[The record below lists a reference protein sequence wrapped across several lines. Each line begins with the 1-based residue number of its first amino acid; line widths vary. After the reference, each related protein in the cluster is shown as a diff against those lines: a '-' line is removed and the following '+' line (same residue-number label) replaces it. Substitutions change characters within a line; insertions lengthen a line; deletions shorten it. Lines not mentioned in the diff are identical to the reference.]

1 MHFITFLVSAVFMSE
16 KHSVMALMPAE
27 ERLEVAV
34 VVVVGGGYTREPP
47 PKWMYNQALIP
58 RPASGS
64 LGTIYYRGAIS

>member
-1 MHFITFLVSAVFMSE
+1 MHFITFLVSAIFMSE

-34 VVVVGGGYTREPP
+34 GGYTREPP